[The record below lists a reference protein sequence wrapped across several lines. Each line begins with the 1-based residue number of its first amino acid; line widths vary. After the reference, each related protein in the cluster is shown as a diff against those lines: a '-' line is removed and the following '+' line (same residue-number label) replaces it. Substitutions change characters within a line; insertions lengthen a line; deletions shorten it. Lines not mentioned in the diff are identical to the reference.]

1 MEDSTAVGAATSAS
15 ELAAQLAKLLGP
27 TAEIQTGGVGFRD
40 AGKVVRRGGPPK
52 MDKVVD
58 TKAIV
63 GRIRISYPALR
74 AARVDGGLRQLLM
87 AELIAQTHSK
97 GGSLVVPQGLRV
109 QPVAPEQYR
118 KYKEALSGLTE
129 ANAH

>member
-1 MEDSTAVGAATSAS
+1 M
-15 ELAAQLAKLLGP
+15 
-27 TAEIQTGGVGFRD
+27 
-40 AGKVVRRGGPPK
+40 RRGGPPK
-52 MDKVVD
+52 AEKVVD

-87 AELIAQTHSK
+87 AELIAQTHSE

-118 KYKEALSGLTE
+118 KYKEALPGLTE
-129 ANAH
+129 ANAHLVQAKLIEMGLQPNAGEVMTPPADQHMRDAADPELKRLRETAV